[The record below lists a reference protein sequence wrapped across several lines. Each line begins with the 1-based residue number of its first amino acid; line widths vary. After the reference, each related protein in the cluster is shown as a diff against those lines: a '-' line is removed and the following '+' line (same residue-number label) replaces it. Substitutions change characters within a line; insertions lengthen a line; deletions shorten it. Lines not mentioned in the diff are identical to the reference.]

1 MFFIDFYVLSTAKAF
16 KAKQLTKK
24 NWLGS
29 FWLELGFTLIT
40 VIPNPVEF

>member
-24 NWLGS
+24 IDRGLFDWNWDL
-29 FWLELGFTLIT
+29 
-40 VIPNPVEF
+40 P